1 MALPSSLQ
9 SLTFGWCSNQSL
21 EEVVL
26 PSILQSLIFDRCF
39 NQSLRR
45 RSEPANSP
53 ELYSK
58 ALENWQAHT
67 LGDDFNQSL
76 ERLAF
81 ARSLQSLTFA
91 STRAWKEKPC
101 QMLFRAWHLVMIST
115 RLLNRWPCH
124 AVFKAWHL
132 AAITIGAWAE
142 WPCQAV
148 LRAWGSE
155 VSLTSNKSLDGVA
168 LPSNLQSLTFGLS
181 FDQTLK
187 QVALPSS
194 LESLTFG

>member
-1 MALPSSLQ
+1 MALPSSLH

-53 ELYSK
+53 ELYTWRWFQPKPRKAGLCAQSSK
-58 ALENWQAHT
+58 PDICFNQSLEGETLPNALQSLT
-67 LGDDFNQSL
+67 FGDDFNQTL
-76 ERLAF
+76 KQVTL
-81 ARSLQSLTFA
+81 
-91 STRAWKEKPC
+91 
-101 QMLFRAWHLVMIST
+101 
-115 RLLNRWPCH
+115 PCH

-168 LPSNLQSLTFGLS
+168 LPSSLQSLTFGLS
-181 FDQTLK
+181 FEQTLK
-187 QVALPSS
+187 QAALPSS
-194 LESLTFG
+194 LQSLTFG